1 MGHSLAL
8 LRLSAKS
15 YTLGRRLKGYK
26 EQDDKN
32 WRGCSHSFGSAQ
44 TYALV
49 NAYPTISDGI
59 VLTGFSTNASFF
71 GYFAAGGA
79 FVQANLNQPFRFGNL
94 SASTAETV
102 LNMYSL
108 TNLVAG
114 VALSPGLDYPG
125 GYLTNTDASSNQ
137 YLFLLPGYFDPMLL
151 LYAEETKQP
160 VTPGELLTIGSLPPV
175 NEFAGPVL
183 VIAGCESDLD
193 ASIEDSMLTPF
204 PANDLPFCGGNCL
217 ATGNASV
224 PSIPATVALSFRKV
238 PSNNFE
244 AYIQPNTG
252 HGINL
257 HYNATGAY
265 DVINNFLNAKVW
277 CLAEPKV
284 LVGLNDV

>member
-1 MGHSLAL
+1 
-8 LRLSAKS
+8 
-15 YTLGRRLKGYK
+15 
-26 EQDDKN
+26 
-32 WRGCSHSFGSAQ
+32 
-44 TYALV
+44 
-49 NAYPTISDGI
+49 
-59 VLTGFSTNASFF
+59 
-71 GYFAAGGA
+71 
-79 FVQANLNQPFRFGNL
+79 
-94 SASTAETV
+94 
-102 LNMYSL
+102 MYSL

-265 DVINNFLNAKVW
+265 AVINNFLNAKV
-277 CLAEPKV
+277 
-284 LVGLNDV
+284 